1 MKKSDGNLSNWL
13 ELGIDIPNRTI
24 DLRGEVDEEMAAIA
38 VRAVHTLESVN
49 KDPITVNLSTYGGGL
64 YEGLEIYDVLASSEC
79 QILMIC
85 SGKIMS
91 MGTVIMLAGDTRI
104 SSKNCTFMLHTVSS
118 GGGGKLFEIETD
130 AVETRR
136 AYNILLDI
144 YAERTGQPRS
154 YFQKWLK
161 HEDRYI
167 DPSKAKELGFIHEIL

>member
-1 MKKSDGNLSNWL
+1 MKKSDGLSNWL

-38 VRAVHTLESVN
+38 VRGIHTLESLN

-64 YEGLEIYDVLASSEC
+64 YEGLEIYDALSNSEC
-79 QILMIC
+79 QILTIC

-91 MGTVIMLAGDTRI
+91 MGTIIMLAGDTRI

-118 GGGGKLFEIETD
+118 GAGGKLFEIETD

-144 YAERTGQPRS
+144 YAERTKQPRS

-161 HEDRYI
+161 YEDQYI
-167 DPSKAKELGFIHEIL
+167 NPIKAKELGFIHEIV